1 VSGGGAPRGTE
12 AARRSASET
21 NIFRLELLERL
32 DRPRLDPPL
41 RDELRPPVFLLDLF
55 RLPELELLLR
65 LELPPRLEVP
75 PRPELRRADLRPP
88 PERLRPELRLADLR
102 LPPERLRAEL
112 RLLDLRP
119 PPERLRVELR
129 LLDLRLPAER
139 LRAELRLLDF
149 RALDLRRAPERLRF
163 ELRPPPEVPLRLL
176 RVGSDFRSVP
186 AISSRSSSLID
197 SYIPFD
203 APCSSDGLSSPRF
216 ALRAAPAAICCFFE
230 LAFGMGSPS
239 ASVGPVGGRS
249 RATGRASPFAPPP
262 LKDEHSRASC
272 HRGLFRGRN
281 ARPDGA

>member
-21 NIFRLELLERL
+21 YFFR
-32 DRPRLDPPL
+32 
-41 RDELRPPVFLLDLF
+41 
-55 RLPELELLLR
+55 LELLLR

-75 PRPELRRADLRPP
+75 LRPELRRADLRP

-139 LRAELRLLDF
+139 LRPELRLLDF

-163 ELRPPPEVPLRLL
+163 ELRPPPELPLRLL

-249 RATGRASPFAPPP
+249 RATGRASPFAPSA

-272 HRGLFRGRN
+272 HRRLFRGRN